1 MATDADGYLNERQPR
16 GAGLERSK
24 DLSLGAKILL
34 AGCTLLFL
42 SLFLTWQRL
51 EIDFGSAGTGTLVL
65 DGWDLFGLLIGL
77 LTLVLVLLVVV
88 VKVSDLEVSQDVP
101 WEFVALAI
109 AAAILGLVVLKNLTD
124 RNSAWPSYLAVMLAA
139 AVVVGAYLDWL
150 GTRPGNDA
158 PGRPRRRSTSTV

>member
-1 MATDADGYLNERQPR
+1 MERVK
-16 GAGLERSK
+16 S
-24 DLSLGAKILL
+24 LSLGGKIVL
-34 AGCTLLFL
+34 ACSSLLFL

-51 EIDFGSAGTGTLVL
+51 EIDYGSAGTGTLML
-65 DGWDLFGLLIGL
+65 DGWDLLGLLIGL
-77 LTLVLVLLVVV
+77 LTLALVVLMVV
-88 VKVSDLEVSQDVP
+88 VKLSDLEMSADVP
-101 WEFVALAI
+101 WELVALVTAS
-109 AAAILGLVVLKNLTD
+109 AMLGLAVLKNLTD